1 MVGQSPTLYS
11 NAEQNCP
18 QESFYSNQCF
28 PSPLNGWNFWNLL
41 FYGTRRTSSFVLVYV
56 VYLSF
61 WTFYAMGNVSSSH
74 FSTSSRLKCEIGR
87 LWSRQLTLVLCKYNQ
102 YVQNKWNSVQVK
114 EYNPLS
120 AKFVQKNFTLLELW
134 WIQLCLTCSL
144 LEAILLLSINL
155 STLEGVPKLTKIRYV
170 LFHMQSWSK
179 VFDSC
184 LAINQQMVKRKPFHW
199 GCRREVF
206 LSWIMEKKLQKN
218 CSVQKRNLY
227 GIAFIITIS
236 Q

>member
-28 PSPLNGWNFWNLL
+28 PSPLNGWNFWSLL

-61 WTFYAMGNVSSSH
+61 WMFYAMGNVSSSH
-74 FSTSSRLKCEIGR
+74 FSSSSPLKCEIGR

-102 YVQNKWNSVQVK
+102 YVQNKMSSWQVK

-120 AKFVQKNFTLLELW
+120 AKFVRKNTMLW
-134 WIQLCLTCSL
+134 GNLPPSYFLNGIGQVIQT
-144 LEAILLLSINL
+144 
-155 STLEGVPKLTKIRYV
+155 
-170 LFHMQSWSK
+170 W
-179 VFDSC
+179 
-184 LAINQQMVKRKPFHW
+184 
-199 GCRREVF
+199 CR
-206 LSWIMEKKLQKN
+206 
-218 CSVQKRNLY
+218 C
-227 GIAFIITIS
+227 TT
-236 Q
+236 

>member
-1 MVGQSPTLYS
+1 MRVVGQSPTLYS

-28 PSPLNGWNFWNLL
+28 PSPLNGWNYWSLL

-74 FSTSSRLKCEIGR
+74 FSSSSPLKCEIGR

-144 LEAILLLSINL
+144 LEVISLSSINSSTLSLNFYNRDLNVFLNQLENILLFMKLQVAYSNCLRIVQSWTRKS
-155 STLEGVPKLTKIRYV
+155 STLSHI
-170 LFHMQSWSK
+170 F
-179 VFDSC
+179 F
-184 LAINQQMVKRKPFHW
+184 
-199 GCRREVF
+199 F
-206 LSWIMEKKLQKN
+206 LP
-218 CSVQKRNLY
+218 
-227 GIAFIITIS
+227 
-236 Q
+236 